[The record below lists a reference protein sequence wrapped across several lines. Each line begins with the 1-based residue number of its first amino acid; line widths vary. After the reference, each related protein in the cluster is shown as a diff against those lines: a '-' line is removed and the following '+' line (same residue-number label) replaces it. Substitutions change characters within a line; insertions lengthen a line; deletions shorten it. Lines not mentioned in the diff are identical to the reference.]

1 MTHFEYIKKYIK
13 NMKMEEIAT
22 LINRIGYFPCECCEY
37 NDSPG
42 CGSKCV
48 EGIKKFLESEMKQ
61 ND

>member
-1 MTHFEYIKKYIK
+1 MTNFEYIK
-13 NMKMEEIAT
+13 NMTVEEIAT

-37 NDSPG
+37 TDSTA
-42 CGSKCV
+42 CGTKCV